1 MKKKALTKKE
11 IDRSLAGLSYNDQ
24 ILDNKILQ
32 INSLF
37 SLYLEYRQTVFKEE
51 MEKFN
56 EFVTSKA
63 KEFEQQQS
71 ENKEGT

>member
-11 IDRSLAGLSYNDQ
+11 IDRALAGLSYNDQ

-63 KEFEQQQS
+63 KEFERRQS

>member
-1 MKKKALTKKE
+1 LKKKALTKKE